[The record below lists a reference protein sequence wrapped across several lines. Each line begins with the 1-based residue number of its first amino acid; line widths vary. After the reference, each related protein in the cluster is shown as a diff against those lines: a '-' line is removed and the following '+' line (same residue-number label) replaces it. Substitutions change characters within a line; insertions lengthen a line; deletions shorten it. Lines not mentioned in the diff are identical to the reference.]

1 MLKHFIFERPHKIW
15 RFIQFAILTEYGL
28 LDWVNPHIIYL
39 LLIHIAQLIKSHMR
53 LRGVNELF
61 IHPYGWTNDSFTP
74 RWMMKYSF
82 DKASSKR
89 KIYSVY
95 NQYWISVGWLNKS
108 SYLTLPSLCLL
119 ISGILHWNF
128 YCLLMSYLIIPL
140 LILLVNSLPF
150 VFWSFFFAILLLY
163 TDIGFSNPCLLGILI
178 LAILHR
184 TFSKIFK
191 SLTS

>member
-1 MLKHFIFERPHKIW
+1 MTQNYANSDKLGWFRNILGSQKIIFIKWGGHNKM
-15 RFIQFAILTEYGL
+15 ILVIKNWISGKYPPPL
-28 LDWVNPHIIYL
+28 
-39 LLIHIAQLIKSHMR
+39 QLGTR
-53 LRGVNELF
+53 E
-61 IHPYGWTNDSFTP
+61 
-74 RWMMKYSF
+74 
-82 DKASSKR
+82 
-89 KIYSVY
+89 Y

-108 SYLTLPSLCLL
+108 SYLTLPSFSLL

-163 TDIGFSNPCLLGILI
+163 TGFSNPCLLGILI